1 MIEKCFRGSVVI
13 VLVFHQNNQGSNPTY
28 PPSKQFFVFLR
39 FFRLESNIS
48 PYFSPFHAKFF
59 QRGHEVNSRRRS
71 SIEEKEKRSVF
82 RGIIDEQRGG
92 SGKDGGKEKRI
103 DKEPDIEARPLDFR
117 HQLKSTK
124 TRSRGW
130 RYLSLRTFRR
140 ALVFPS
146 LLTLWSRIRYTIPP
160 RTRINSQ

>member
-92 SGKDGGKEKRI
+92 EVERMVEKRRGSI
-103 DKEPDIEARPLDFR
+103 RNRISRHVLSISDI
-117 HQLKSTK
+117 S
-124 TRSRGW
+124 
-130 RYLSLRTFRR
+130 
-140 ALVFPS
+140 
-146 LLTLWSRIRYTIPP
+146 
-160 RTRINSQ
+160 

>member
-92 SGKDGGKEKRI
+92 EVERMVEKRRGSI
-103 DKEPDIEARPLDFR
+103 RNRISRHVLSISDISWNRR
-117 HQLKSTK
+117 
-124 TRSRGW
+124 RRGPEDDDIS
-130 RYLSLRTFRR
+130 LSVRFDER
-140 ALVFPS
+140 
-146 LLTLWSRIRYTIPP
+146 
-160 RTRINSQ
+160 